1 MPSLSCQT
9 IRPRSTDRH
18 TQTHFSMCLAT
29 NLPPLHFGPPNN
41 IFLVLSHTHKHT
53 HTHNLSVC
61 LLPLSPT
68 RLQSPSPLWRL
79 PSLPSSLPLSF
90 IKSHCYIVKHWLD
103 VKRRVFTIGGMG
115 VGGMDG
121 KKGSRNIREVDEKK
135 RRKMYVC
142 THHAVSNVSAPFCLS
157 VSFARWCSKAAASQ
171 RSFRTTPA
179 AAAAASGLDRN
190 RPTPGRRP
198 SADSGRTV
206 GGGPKSGVDTDSLP
220 HFVCPPSLFSSQK
233 KDFFFLFLI
242 FLVWTWA
249 A

>member
-157 VSFARWCSKAAASQ
+157 VSFARAPVFQGCCIPKKFSNDA
-171 RSFRTTPA
+171 RCCCCCIRTRPKPA
-179 AAAAASGLDRN
+179 D
-190 RPTPGRRP
+190 PRP
-198 SADSGRTV
+198 SAVGRFGQNSRRRTE
-206 GGGPKSGVDTDSLP
+206 KWRR
-220 HFVCPPSLFSSQK
+220 H
-233 KDFFFLFLI
+233 
-242 FLVWTWA
+242 
-249 A
+249 